1 MFSHIFNIFQCN
13 KTGFMCDQNSFS
25 GEMEG
30 DTPAVE
36 SGVPLISGHCDPPAA
51 GRGVMAVLPLEQK
64 RRWSY
69 CLTGESHRNFMRVLI
84 SHNMW
89 SNIQVSLTP
98 WVRFDVNLNINYYH
112 GFNP

>member
-1 MFSHIFNIFQCN
+1 MWDLIE
-13 KTGFMCDQNSFS
+13 FS

-36 SGVPLISGHCDPPAA
+36 SDVTPISGHCDPPAA

-69 CLTGESHRNFMRVLI
+69 CLTGESHRNFMKVLI

-89 SNIQVSLTP
+89 SNIQVSLAP
-98 WVRFDVNLNINYYH
+98 WALFDVNLNINYYH

>member
-36 SGVPLISGHCDPPAA
+36 SGVPLISGHCDSPAA

-69 CLTGESHRNFMRVLI
+69 CLIGESHRNFMRVLI